1 MYLEE
6 KNVGFGKAIKN
17 SVENGIF
24 VKKVKRVDVIC
35 TGARI
40 QSMKHLHFTVM

>member
-17 SVENGIF
+17 SVESGIF
-24 VKKVKRVDVIC
+24 VKKGKE
-35 TGARI
+35 
-40 QSMKHLHFTVM
+40 S